1 MMRAMQP
8 ASAMLVFDRALHAR
22 RRARAAAG
30 FAAHDFLVRRV
41 ADEFADR
48 LMAVNRDFPLALD
61 LGSHRGML
69 AETGLPAGKI
79 GNIVATDLSPA
90 MIARGKGIR
99 AAADEER
106 LPFRDG
112 SFDLIASALSL
123 HWTNDLPGALIQIR
137 RALVPDGLFL
147 GAIFGGDTLT
157 ELRQSLGAA
166 EIELEGGLSP
176 RVSPFVELRDMGSL
190 LQRAGFALPVVD
202 ADRVTVRYP
211 NALKLMTELRGMGET
226 NVLIERRRTPL
237 RRRTLIRAAE
247 IYQEKFGLPD
257 GRIPATFEIV
267 FMTGWSPHES
277 QQKPLRPGS
286 AKMRLADALGTE
298 ERPTGEKTPRS

>member
-1 MMRAMQP
+1 MMRAMQQ
-8 ASAMLVFDRALHAR
+8 ASAMLVFDRNLHAR

-30 FAAHDFLVRRV
+30 FADHDFLVRRV
-41 ADEFADR
+41 VEEFGDR
-48 LMAVNRDFPLALD
+48 LMAINRNFPLALD
-61 LGSHRGML
+61 LGSHLGAL
-69 AETGLPAGKI
+69 THAELPAGKI
-79 GNIVATDLSPA
+79 GTVVATDLSPA
-90 MIARGKGIR
+90 MIARGKGLR
-99 AAADEER
+99 LAADEER
-106 LPFRDG
+106 LPFRDS
-112 SFDLIASALSL
+112 SFDLVASALSL

-147 GAIFGGDTLT
+147 GAVFGGDTLT
-157 ELRQSLGAA
+157 ELRQSLTEA

-202 ADRVTVRYP
+202 ADRVTVRYA
-211 NALKLMTELRGMGET
+211 NALKLMVELRGMGET
-226 NVLIERRRTPL
+226 NALIERRRTPL
-237 RRRTLIRAAE
+237 RRGTLLRAAE

-257 GRIPATFEIV
+257 GRVTATFEIV

-277 QQKPLRPGS
+277 QQKPLKPGS

-298 ERPTGEKTPRS
+298 EKPKND

>member
-1 MMRAMQP
+1 MMRAMQK
-8 ASAMLVFDRALHAR
+8 ASTMLIFDRKLHAQ

-30 FAAHDFLVRRV
+30 FEAHDFLLRRV
-41 ADEFADR
+41 VEEFADR
-48 LMAVNRDFPLALD
+48 LMAVNRNFPLALD
-61 LGSHRGML
+61 LGSHVGAL
-69 AETGLPAGKI
+69 THAELPTGKI
-79 GNIVATDLSPA
+79 GTVVATDLSPA
-90 MIARGKGIR
+90 MVARGKGLR
-99 AAADEER
+99 LAADEEH
-106 LPFRDG
+106 LPFHDG

-157 ELRQSLGAA
+157 ELRQSLTEA

-202 ADRVTVRYP
+202 ADRIRVRYA
-211 NALKLMTELRGMGET
+211 NALKLMAELRGMGET
-226 NVLIERRRTPL
+226 NALIERRRTPL
-237 RRRTLIRAAE
+237 RRGTLIRAAE
-247 IYQEKFGLPD
+247 IYQQKFGLPD
-257 GRIPATFEIV
+257 GRVQATFEII

-277 QQKPLRPGS
+277 QQKPLKPGS
-286 AKMRLADALGTE
+286 AKMRLAEAL
-298 ERPTGEKTPRS
+298 RSNAKPQRD